1 MPSLGAD
8 IETGTLIQ
16 WLVKPGDRIKRGD
29 IVAVVETE
37 KGAIEIEV
45 FQNGILQSIVVQ
57 EGEKVP
63 VGTTM
68 ALIAADGEAPAPAPP
83 KPQPITAA
91 RRSAAATRT
100 PAPLPARPSTAA
112 SRGHAVSSSRRLLRR
127 AACVSRRWRCALPW
141 SSASIQQP

>member
-91 RRSAAATRT
+91 RRSAAATHT
-100 PAPLPARPSTAA
+100 GAIPARPSTAA
-112 SRGHAVSSSRRLLRR
+112 SRATPCRAAGACCAR

-141 SSASIQQP
+141 SSASI